1 MADQRRAFLMKGQLF
16 VLVTLALLSGCAPSP
31 QALRYTVGS
40 PKAES
45 YTTIPR
51 LYSQGFS
58 STNGEADDQIARLQ
72 LALLDPPSTLE
83 LVDRAVSHHK
93 RELEAKEAERFFTPE
108 KKGKKHH
115 KGRSRD
121 HVLAGR
127 VDPSSGG
134 KTTQN
139 QALGL
144 PCLDSGK
151 EALSHGSKTIL
162 ERNGCNAFV
171 YGASPNTGVRPLSA
185 RYKDAWAEVRAGLV
199 LHRVQHERLS
209 AHLAYLRQKPDT
221 VDYLMSRAEPYL
233 PYLVGEL
240 KRQGLPTDLILVPMV
255 ESAFQTTAMSPKAA
269 AGLWQFMASTGQ
281 QYGLQQ
287 TPGYDGRYDTH
298 LATQAALR
306 YLRYLNRLF
315 NGDWLLTLAAY
326 NAGEGQV
333 QRAIQANRQAGGGGS
348 FWELSLPVE
357 TQNYVVKILV
367 LSKVVSDPLGHGFRP
382 RVAPPHLALARVE
395 TRPEVHVSDFIASA
409 GLAPAEFY
417 KLNPA
422 FRPDVKPPQ
431 EAHNFL
437 IPLEKA
443 EILMAANMPWAK
455 VYAPRRVIVQP
466 GETLADLAKRHGVSE
481 FKLSEWNGLSPK
493 SKLKPGQEIL
503 VQGV

>member
-1 MADQRRAFLMKGQLF
+1 MKGQRA
-16 VLVTLALLSGCAPSP
+16 VIVALALLTGCASSP

-40 PKAES
+40 QKPAS

-58 STNGEADDQIARLQ
+58 STNGEADDQMARLQ

-93 RELEAKEAERFFTPE
+93 RDLEEQEAARFFTPD
-108 KKGKKHH
+108 KKGKKRHQSSLRDR
-115 KGRSRD
+115 KLAGRSRD
-121 HVLAGR
+121 
-127 VDPSSGG
+127 PSLGG
-134 KTTQN
+134 KATGE
-139 QALGL
+139 ALGL
-144 PCLDSGK
+144 PCLDASK
-151 EALSHGSKTIL
+151 EGAHHGSKSIL

-171 YGASPNTGVRPLSA
+171 YGAPRNNAIKPGSSHHQ
-185 RYKDAWAEVRAGLV
+185 DAWAEVRDGLI
-199 LHRVQHERLS
+199 LQRVQHERLS
-209 AHLAYLRQKPDT
+209 AHLNYLRQKPDT
-221 VDYLMSRAEPYL
+221 VDYLMARAEPYL
-233 PYLVGEL
+233 HYLVGEL
-240 KRQGLPTDLILVPMV
+240 KQQGLPTDLILVPMV

-281 QYGLQQ
+281 QYGLHQAQ
-287 TPGYDGRYDTH
+287 GYDGRYDTH

-333 QRAIQANRQAGGGGS
+333 QRAVQANRQAGGGGS
-348 FWELSLPVE
+348 FWELSLPLE

-367 LSKVVSDPLGHGFRP
+367 LSKVVSDPSGHGFRP

-395 TRPEVHVSDFIASA
+395 TRPEVHVSDFIATA

-455 VYAPRRVIVQP
+455 VYAPRRVVVQP
-466 GETLADLAKRHGVSE
+466 GDTLENLAKRHGVSE